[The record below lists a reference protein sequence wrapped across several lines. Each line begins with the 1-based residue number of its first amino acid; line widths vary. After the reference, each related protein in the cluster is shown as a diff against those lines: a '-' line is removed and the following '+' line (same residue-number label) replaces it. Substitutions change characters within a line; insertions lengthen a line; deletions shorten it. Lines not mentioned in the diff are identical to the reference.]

1 MGAGIA
7 AAGFAAVNWPTMGKI
22 AASWVISPILGG
34 LIAALF
40 LWLIKARIIYRE
52 DKIAAARTW
61 VPILIGIMAGAFASY
76 LAMNEKNNQN

>member
-22 AASWVISPILGG
+22 AASWIISPILGG

-52 DKIAAARTW
+52 DKIAAALTW

-76 LAMNEKNNQN
+76 LALNERKK

>member
-40 LWLIKARIIYRE
+40 LWLIRRASSTV
-52 DKIAAARTW
+52 KIKLLR
-61 VPILIGIMAGAFASY
+61 LLLGY
-76 LAMNEKNNQN
+76 LF